1 MDAVS
6 VQFDHIHVVAAVRVA
21 LLVLDDDEEWIRGYG
36 VRSAHGGAKIR
47 NLMLQKQVD
56 SVN

>member
-6 VQFDHIHVVAAVRVA
+6 VQFDHIQVVAAVRVP
-21 LLVLDDDEEWIRGYG
+21 LLILDDDEEWIRGYG

-47 NLMLQKQVD
+47 NLMLQKQEN
-56 SVN
+56 S